1 MQMLDRKAALAIAP
15 LWRLAFRPFFLGGA
29 LFALLAIALWAMAL
43 AGHVGVQ
50 PLGGLLAWHRHEMLF
65 GFGLA
70 IIAGFLL
77 TAVQTWTG
85 LPSLAGR
92 PLLALFLLWI
102 VGRLAWFPPLPAVA
116 LVAIELAFVLVL
128 LLAFARL
135 IYRARQRHNAPIV
148 LLLGLLA
155 ACQALTLL
163 GLLHGDDALQ
173 RRGVLATLWLVA
185 ALMGMIGGR
194 VIPFFTQ
201 RGLGLSSQAPARPW
215 LMWSLL
221 GGSLAIAGLTAAG
234 FSLQPH
240 VMLTPLFLLVAGL
253 HGLRLWHWYR
263 PGIWRVPLLWS
274 LHLAYAWM
282 ALAALGMALWH
293 LGWLQQQS
301 LASHA
306 LAVGAMGGLILAM
319 LARVSLG
326 HTGRALTPPA
336 AMTWAFVLLHLA
348 TGCRVLLAGFTS
360 YGLWLAALGWC
371 LAFALFLRHY
381 APMLWAARVD
391 GHPG

>member
-1 MQMLDRKAALAIAP
+1 MQVLERGAALAIAP
-15 LWRLAFRPFFLGGA
+15 LWRLGFRPFFLAGA
-29 LFALLAIALWAMAL
+29 LFALLAIALWSAAL
-43 AGHVGVQ
+43 AGHVQVQ
-50 PLGGLLAWHRHEMLF
+50 PQAGLLAWHRHEMLF

-92 PLLALFLLWI
+92 PLCALFGLWALGRLLWF
-102 VGRLAWFPPLPAVA
+102 VALPLPA
-116 LVAIELAFVLVL
+116 LVLVELAFAVAL
-128 LLAFARL
+128 LLVFARL
-135 IYRARQRHNAPIV
+135 IYRARQKHNAPIV
-148 LLLGLLA
+148 IVLGLLA
-155 ACQALTLL
+155 ACQALTLY
-163 GLLHGDDALQ
+163 GVSVADDELQ
-173 RRGVLATLWLVA
+173 RRGTLAALWLVA
-185 ALMGMIGGR
+185 ALMAVIGGR

-201 RGLGLSSQAPARPW
+201 RGLGLASQAAASPW

-221 GGSLAIAGLTAAG
+221 AGSLGIAVLLGAG
-234 FSLQPH
+234 AMQRPEPL
-240 VMLTPLFLLVAGL
+240 LAPLFLLVAGL
-253 HGLRLWHWYR
+253 HAVRLRLWYA

-306 LAVGAMGGLILAM
+306 LAVGGMGGLILAM

-326 HTGRALTPPA
+326 HTGRPLTPPR
-336 AMTWAFVLLHLA
+336 AMAWAFALLQLA
-348 TGCRVLLAGFTS
+348 AVSRVLLAGFTV

-381 APMLWAARVD
+381 APMLWAPRVD

>member
-1 MQMLDRKAALAIAP
+1 MQLLDRNAALSVAP
-15 LWRLAFRPFFLGGA
+15 LWRLGFRPFFLGGA
-29 LFALLAIALWAMAL
+29 LFALLAVALWGAAL
-43 AGHVGVQ
+43 AGHASLQ

-85 LPSLAGR
+85 LPSLSGR
-92 PLLALFLLWI
+92 PLVALFGLWL
-102 VGRLAWFPPLPAVA
+102 VGRLAWFLPLPIPA
-116 LVAIELAFVLVL
+116 LVVIEMAFALAL
-128 LLAFARL
+128 LLAFGRL
-135 IYRARQRHNAPIV
+135 VVKARQKNNAPIV
-148 LLLGLLA
+148 VVLA
-155 ACQALTLL
+155 LIGACQGLTLY
-163 GLLHGDDALQ
+163 GLALGDDDLQ
-173 RRGVLATLWLVA
+173 RRGALAALWLVA
-185 ALMGMIGGR
+185 ALMGIIGGR

-201 RGLGLSSQAPARPW
+201 RGLGLPSQASPKPW

-221 GGSLAIAGLTAAG
+221 GCSLSIAALTAAG
-234 FSLQPH
+234 LNLQATP
-240 VMLTPLFLLVAGL
+240 VLAPLFLLVSGL
-253 HGLRLWHWYR
+253 HGWRLRLWYH

-282 ALAALGMALWH
+282 AVAALGMALWH
-293 LGWLQQQS
+293 LGVLRQPS

-326 HTGRALTPPA
+326 HTGRPLTPPRA
-336 AMTWAFVLLHLA
+336 VGWAFALLHGA
-348 TGCRVLLAGFTS
+348 TLCRVLLAGVS
-360 YGLWLAALGWC
+360 VYGLWLAAAGWC
-371 LAFALFLRHY
+371 LAFAIFLRHY
-381 APMLWAARVD
+381 AAMYWSARVD